1 MDSFPKS
8 ISDSMKVSGAMTTC
22 SMVQFDHGNWEAAV
36 FFEVGGKECSKD
48 RRILKRSQSPFD
60 VVIEADLIDHA
71 SASIYMLRF
80 EVMTEPDNPLVGEV
94 LLAPGL
100 GGVHFDVL
108 DNLTR
113 QESLR
118 FFFGDGAYRILF
130 SQQTVLIDQERTGL
144 HELLNNAVS
153 HDALIRLTGRYD
165 ASRAM
170 SEIVE
175 HYACRK

>member
-1 MDSFPKS
+1 
-8 ISDSMKVSGAMTTC
+8 MKKSGAMTTC

-60 VVIEADLIDHA
+60 VVIEADLIEHT
-71 SASIYMLRF
+71 SACIYILRF
-80 EVMTEPDNPLVGEV
+80 EVMTDPENPLVGEV

-100 GGVHFDVL
+100 GGTHFDVL

-113 QESLR
+113 QENLR
-118 FFFGDGAYRILF
+118 LFFGDGAYRVMF
-130 SQQTVLIDQERTGL
+130 SQQIGLMDQERAGIN
-144 HELLNNAVS
+144 ELLNSAVS
-153 HDALIRLTGRYD
+153 HDALIRVTGRYD
-165 ASRAM
+165 ASCAM

-175 HYACRK
+175 HYAYRK

>member
-1 MDSFPKS
+1 
-8 ISDSMKVSGAMTTC
+8 MKESGAMTTC
-22 SMVQFDHGNWEAAV
+22 SMVQFDHGSWEAAV

-48 RRILKRSQSPFD
+48 RRILKRSRSPFD
-60 VVIEADLIDHA
+60 VAIEADLIDHA

-80 EVMTEPDNPLVGEV
+80 EVMTEPENPLVGEV

-100 GGVHFDVL
+100 GGIHFDVL

-113 QESLR
+113 QENLR
-118 FFFGDGAYRILF
+118 FFFGDGAYRVLF
-130 SQQTVLIDQERTGL
+130 SQQTRLIDKERAGL

-165 ASRAM
+165 ATHAM
-170 SEIVE
+170 SEIVD
-175 HYACRK
+175 HYASRN